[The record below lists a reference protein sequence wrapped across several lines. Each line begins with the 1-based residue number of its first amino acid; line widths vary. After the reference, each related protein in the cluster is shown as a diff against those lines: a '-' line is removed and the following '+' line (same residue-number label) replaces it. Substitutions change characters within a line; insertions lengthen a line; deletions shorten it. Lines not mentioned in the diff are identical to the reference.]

1 VLAGTGCGWFLDVTA
16 VYVEAMNSAQDA
28 CDFIE
33 EMLPVA
39 DHVQLRLSG
48 VFFDEKAERWV
59 ASDSHPIPEA
69 VLELY
74 AFVLEVA
81 FDKVDAVFVRQQ
93 PVTAEGSD
101 FCGEIQTVREIA
113 EGVSAIV

>member
-1 VLAGTGCGWFLDVTA
+1 
-16 VYVEAMNSAQDA
+16 MNSAQDA

-33 EMLPVA
+33 EVLPAA
-39 DHVQLRLSG
+39 DHVQLRLTG

-69 VLELY
+69 VYELY

-93 PVTAEGSD
+93 RHVRRASTRAARFKRCARLRKESARSCDVTQPVERR
-101 FCGEIQTVREIA
+101 GEPPA
-113 EGVSAIV
+113 